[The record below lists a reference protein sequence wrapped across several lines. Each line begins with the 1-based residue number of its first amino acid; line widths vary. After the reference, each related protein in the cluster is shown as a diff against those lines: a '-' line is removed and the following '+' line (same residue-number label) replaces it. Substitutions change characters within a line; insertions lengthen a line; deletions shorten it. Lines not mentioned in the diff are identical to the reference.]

1 MVSTMKM
8 VDTKKAR
15 SITDGVRVNRTGR
28 RTYTAAYKLDLVRR
42 CSEPGVSVAGVA
54 MAHGINAN
62 LVRRWIV
69 RQRRAALDAT
79 PKLKVLLLPVVI
91 EAPTSGQGRAD
102 GQAQLATRRHRSG
115 AGSIEIEL
123 SGARIHLRGEIDA
136 TALTTVIDILSR
148 R

>member
-1 MVSTMKM
+1 MQRTRRFRRRSGHG
-8 VDTKKAR
+8 AR
-15 SITDGVRVNRTGR
+15 DQRQFGAPLDCS
-28 RTYTAAYKLDLVRR
+28 AAT
-42 CSEPGVSVAGVA
+42 S
-54 MAHGINAN
+54 
-62 LVRRWIV
+62 
-69 RQRRAALDAT
+69 DAT
-79 PKLKVLLLPVVI
+79 PKLKGPLLPVVI

-136 TALTTVIDILSR
+136 TALTTVIDILPR